1 MAVVISLTRLLVL
14 VSKCTPE
21 TEAVERRLKGHFSG
35 HQHQHGFIPVY
46 KLIILAQPFSLFGEG
61 QLKFLGEALVHLALI
76 VLQKLLSANFIWVI
90 SSQLCCR
97 ETLFYWQLDQ
107 VQILF

>member
-46 KLIILAQPFSLFGEG
+46 KLIILAQTLLPFWRGTVKISRRS
-61 QLKFLGEALVHLALI
+61 
-76 VLQKLLSANFIWVI
+76 LSAFSPDCVAKASI
-90 SSQLCCR
+90 C
-97 ETLFYWQLDQ
+97 
-107 VQILF
+107 